1 MGVVDRNVDAR
12 SRFGHAGEAC
22 SIGSKNERTA
32 LTWSRA
38 GRVPR
43 GWFAVAQTDDQGLG
57 A

>member
-12 SRFGHAGEAC
+12 SRFRHAGEAC